1 LGSGYRW
8 LDFIYD
14 VDSLVMRVRI
24 GKSAMSYEFGFFIT
38 NWGYPIARQYEIGI
52 NFFNYSLGIE
62 LYKEDNNE
70 TD

>member
-1 LGSGYRW
+1 
-8 LDFIYD
+8 
-14 VDSLVMRVRI
+14 MRVRI